1 MSAGTRGTPHQSAF
15 YNSAGWDNPAAEN
28 TPLLCF
34 LLLTFPSVQ
43 REEIQWTLNPAHRRR
58 QLQRSL
64 SLLHI
69 LIIGEKKNKTSAALV
84 TGYNVDVEDLS
95 QIKTRC
101 CTSQIPAPPRRSA
114 SPAAHLNPW
123 LYFVYPMFSAVRSA
137 PSLQTLSSSG
147 RLWRKEQLKRCGRAQ
162 NKEAD
167 MFLVALNRFNRL
179 ISWASSQVLQTR
191 QQNTLP
197 FNSPQP
203 ENSHFSL
210 TKLMTAGFFS
220 TTTWIIL
227 Q

>member
-69 LIIGEKKNKTSAALV
+69 LIIGEKKKKTSAALV

-123 LYFVYPMFSAVRSA
+123 LYFVY
-137 PSLQTLSSSG
+137 LQTLSSSG

-162 NKEAD
+162 NREAD
-167 MFLVALNRFNRL
+167 MFLVALNHFNRFF
-179 ISWASSQVLQTR
+179 SWASSQVLQTR

-220 TTTWIIL
+220 ITTWIIL